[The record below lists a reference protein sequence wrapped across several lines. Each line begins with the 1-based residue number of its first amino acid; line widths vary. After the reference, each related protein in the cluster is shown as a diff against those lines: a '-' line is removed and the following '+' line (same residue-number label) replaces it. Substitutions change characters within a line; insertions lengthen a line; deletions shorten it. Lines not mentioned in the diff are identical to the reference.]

1 MSQQLSIALRSIIKG
16 RYYSLGLFG
25 LAAYSTEQKK
35 FEIGIRKVLGAR
47 VSDIVTLTAADFMK
61 SVLWANLIA
70 WPVVYYV
77 MRDWLDAYEFR
88 IDIEPLL
95 FLSSGL
101 LAAVLAL
108 LTVGWQAFKAAR
120 GKPIHALRYE

>member
-1 MSQQLSIALRSIIKG
+1 
-16 RYYSLGLFG
+16 
-25 LAAYSTEQKK
+25 
-35 FEIGIRKVLGAR
+35 VLGAR
-47 VSDIVTLTAADFMK
+47 VGDIVTLTAADFMK

-70 WPVVYYV
+70 WPVVYCV
-77 MRDWLDAYEFR
+77 MRNWLDAYEFR

-101 LAAVLAL
+101 LAAFLAL

-120 GKPIHALRYE
+120 DKPIHALRYE